1 MWRLLMSMPK
11 ILSQLLEQFKQ
22 NHSGKAPQ
30 EIVVAPAALASLA
43 IKQSAHPKVEGVPLT
58 CRLFTPQEALKP
70 GKGTRLGVFVHN
82 ETGTLSL
89 RSCDL
94 A

>member
-1 MWRLLMSMPK
+1 MSMPK

-22 NHSGKAPQ
+22 NHAGKAPQ
-30 EIVVAPAALASLA
+30 EIVAAPAALASLA
-43 IKQSAHPKVEGVPLT
+43 IKQSARPKVEGVPLT
-58 CRLFTPQEALKP
+58 CRLFTPQEVLKP
-70 GKGTRLGVFVHN
+70 GKGTRLGVFIHN

>member
-1 MWRLLMSMPK
+1 MPR
-11 ILSQLLEQFKQ
+11 ILSQLLEQFKT

-43 IKQSAHPKVEGVPLT
+43 IKQSARHKVEGVPLT
-58 CRLFTPQEALKP
+58 CRLFDPSEVLKP
-70 GKGTRLGVFVHN
+70 GKGTRMGVFVRN
-82 ETGTLSL
+82 DAGDLSL

>member
-1 MWRLLMSMPK
+1 MSR

-22 NHSGKAPQ
+22 NHDGKAPL
-30 EIVVAPAALASLA
+30 EIVAAPAALASLA
-43 IKQSAHPKVEGVPLT
+43 IKQSAKLKIDGVPLL
-58 CRLFTPQEALKP
+58 CRLFDPKEVLKP
-70 GKGTRLGVFVHN
+70 GKGTRLGVFIHN
-82 ETGTLSL
+82 DAGDLTL

>member
-1 MWRLLMSMPK
+1 MWRLLMPMSR

-22 NHSGKAPQ
+22 NHSGKAPL

-43 IKQSAHPKVEGVPLT
+43 IKQSAHPKVDGVPVL
-58 CRLFTPQEALKP
+58 CRLFEPKEVMKP
-70 GKGTRLGVFVHN
+70 GAGNRLGVFVHN
-82 ETGTLSL
+82 DAGNLSL